1 MMRPAAT
8 VAGFMFHE
16 ITDDP
21 ATSGYQRPGAR
32 PYCVSPERFR
42 RYLDVLADRGLEPAT
57 IGDVDFDAPVPRLM
71 MTFDDGG
78 RSAIAAGDLL
88 QRRGWRGHF
97 FVVTSRIGRP
107 GFLDGTGIRYLRSCG
122 HLIGTHSH
130 THPDI
135 FPRLSIG
142 EMAEE
147 WSASRSILEHLL
159 GEPVLIASLPGG
171 DLSARVRDS
180 VRRSAFH
187 ALFTSEPWLHPRRAG
202 ACWLVGRFAVR
213 SSLHPETFRSLA
225 DLRGWSSALLRRRCS
240 VLARLG
246 LGPLYRHYVR
256 RLTEADRTPAPV
268 R

>member
-1 MMRPAAT
+1 MPRHPR

-16 ITDDP
+16 VTDDP
-21 ATSGYQRPGAR
+21 STSGYQRPGAR
-32 PYCVSPERFR
+32 PYVCTPERFE
-42 RYLDVLADRGLEPAT
+42 RYLDVIAARGCEPAT
-57 IGDVDFDAPVPRLM
+57 IADVEFDGSLPRFML
-71 MTFDDGG
+71 TFDDGG
-78 RSAIAAGDLL
+78 RSAIAAGDQLS
-88 QRRGWRGHF
+88 RRGWRGHF

-107 GFLDGTGIRYLRSCG
+107 GFLDRDGVRYLRSCG

-135 FPRLSIG
+135 FPRLTLG

-147 WSASRSILEHLL
+147 WAVSRAILEDLL
-159 GEPVLIASLPGG
+159 SERCVIASLPGG

-180 VRRSAFH
+180 VRGSVFH
-187 ALFTSEPWLHPRRAG
+187 ALFTSEPWLRPRRAG
-202 ACWLVGRFAVR
+202 ACWLIGRYAVR
-213 SSLHPETFRSLA
+213 AGLRPETFEALVG
-225 DLRGWSSALLRRRCS
+225 LRGWSSALLRRRCS

-256 RLTEADRTPAPV
+256 RLTEADRTPAAV